1 MEKYYSTIVMSI
13 ISLAIS
19 VNLFATGQKQVSGN
33 SNKGIL
39 AYYEGT
45 VFINDIPGDIGDEVT
60 SSDTLR
66 TGEESYCEVVFGDS
80 NVFSLEENTVTRI
93 NWDNSDIQLK
103 KGAISAV
110 FTKLDKFLNDDKDF
124 TISTTSTVAGIRGTV
139 FFIKVEDEENT
150 YLCICN
156 GKLNITK
163 RNEILSVSSAHHKA
177 YRFTKV
183 NDSVTTTNA
192 KMLYHDDDKMEK
204 VAKRIEYTIPWE
216 DGTYKDDDYKY

>member
-1 MEKYYSTIVMSI
+1 MGKCYSTIVISIMS
-13 ISLAIS
+13 LVIS

-45 VFINDIPGDIGDEVT
+45 VFINDIPAALGDEVI

-66 TGEESYCEVVFGDS
+66 TGDESYCEVVFGDS
-80 NVFSLEENTVTRI
+80 NIFSLEENTATRI
-93 NWDNSDIQLK
+93 NWENSDIQLK

-110 FTKLDKFLNDDKDF
+110 FSKLGKFLNKDKDF
-124 TISTTSTVAGIRGTV
+124 TISTPTSVAGIRGTV
-139 FFIKVEDEENT
+139 FFIKVEDEKNT

-163 RNEILSVSSAHHKA
+163 MNEVLPVSSGHHSA
-177 YRFTKV
+177 FRFTKV
-183 NDSVTTTNA
+183 DDSITTTKA
-192 KMLYHDDDKMEK
+192 EMLYHDDDKMEK
-204 VAKRIEYTIPWE
+204 VAKRIEYMIPWKDGAYE
-216 DGTYKDDDYKY
+216 DDGYNY